1 VSVEPVVLLILSL
14 GLLAGNVLLL
24 IAIQRRPSQHEP
36 PPQHED
42 ESQWRLWHPVLAIVI
57 IGALVA
63 IAVALVTGADRL
75 LSVATYV
82 ALGGLILFVVATGL
96 TTLRR

>member
-1 VSVEPVVLLILSL
+1 MSIEPVLLLIFSL
-14 GLLAGNVLLL
+14 ALLAGNVLLL
-24 IAIQRRPSQHEP
+24 VALRRRPSNHELP
-36 PPQHED
+36 HE
-42 ESQWRLWHPVLAIVI
+42 SRWGLVQPVLAVVI

-63 IAVALVTGADRL
+63 IAVALVIGADRL